1 VISTE
6 RGVTEIFMSGGQLIL
21 LTIAIMG
28 IGVLIG
34 RYWFPK
40 TGQ

>member
-1 VISTE
+1 
-6 RGVTEIFMSGGQLIL
+6 MSGGQLVL

-40 TGQ
+40 KGPGGPS